1 MITIHSTHTLSST
14 SPEAFTLYEK
24 SWIGEKIHNR
34 IEYMPI
40 ETLFLYD
47 TNKAQIEG
55 KKQLSRT
62 QLITKLKKRDTRLL
76 STYAIYRDL
85 RTKGYIVKSALK
97 FGGDFR
103 VYEKGVTPESS
114 HAKWILHA
122 FQSTEKTDWH
132 NIAAKLRV
140 THATKKAF
148 LIALTDR
155 DNSVS
160 YYEMNWQRT

>member
-1 MITIHSTHTLSST
+1 MIIIHSTPTLSST
-14 SPEAFTLYEK
+14 SPEAFTLHEK
-24 SWIGEKIHNR
+24 SWIGEKVQNR
-34 IEYMPI
+34 IEYMPV
-40 ETLFLYD
+40 EALFLLERR
-47 TNKAQIEG
+47 KAKIEST
-55 KKQLSRT
+55 KSLSHT
-62 QLITKLKKRDTRLL
+62 QLITKLKKQDKHILT
-76 STYAIYRDL
+76 TYATYQDL

-103 VYEKGVTPESS
+103 VYEKGTTPETT
-114 HAKWILHA
+114 HAKWIVHT
-122 FQSTEKTDWH
+122 FQSTQKTDWH